1 MKKLFNHTKRPDRN
15 WEEDVQDGYDWDEE
29 QDGEEYY
36 ADDEEYTGEE
46 QNGEEYYAD
55 DEEYTGEEQDGEEYY
70 ADDEEYTGEDQDG
83 EEYYADDEEYIGEE
97 QDDEEYY
104 ADDEEYTGEDQDGG
118 EYYADDDEYIG
129 DEDGGEYYADGEEYT
144 GDEDGEEYY
153 ADDEEYTGD
162 EDGEE
167 YYADDEEYIG
177 DDDMAPVR
185 GGKGKKSKKQGGNKI
200 AAIWTKFLNMSTM
213 DRIMTA
219 TGVAVLILAI
229 VTGSVYASARMV
241 DHQVSEFVSVGSQL
255 DGIQMIGEQGMLAV
269 ADAKLAKI
277 AAANAVDDENE
288 EQKEYDEAEY
298 TNGGTV
304 ELETVSV
311 QKDLKIKFTNKKS
324 GKLISNVPF
333 SVTITDPNGKSD
345 TWTDDDMDG
354 IIYKKGITPG
364 TYTVAVNALTDEKY
378 KDYTLPTGTQKV
390 EVKKDIAYKK
400 VDVANEIKK
409 ESEVN
414 AAKEDTMKNDT
425 VVESILED
433 TVQWVESKKLPP
445 TYREV
450 AKDTVVNPEKQTAYS
465 GRFLRIADEKITIKK
480 GENKTLTPPDAG
492 ASNVTWGSSDGAI
505 ASVSKDGVLTGIKA
519 GGPVTITCTY
529 TVPASA
535 TPSPVPST
543 NPTATPTT
551 EPTATPTTEPTAT
564 PTTEPTATPTSE
576 PAEETPTPTP
586 STGGTGEGGSSNE
599 SQATTR
605 SMGGGSLPT
614 AYAQVG
620 STQKTYTWEVTVTE
634 AQKPTAALEPASL
647 NVEAGKEATAQVKV
661 TNFTGA
667 TYQITANS
675 NDKAATAAVDANG
688 KITVKGVAAGD
699 AKITVTVTMGTETK
713 TLDVAVKVTDGIKI
727 TLDKTAV
734 TVYPKSTAAVTAS
747 VSGSGTIT
755 ADSGD
760 KNIATVA
767 VSDKTITVTGVKK
780 GTATITVTYKEGS
793 AEAKATFT
801 VTVAGDVNPREDTKT
816 PLKDT
821 SGRQLYVSTGD
832 NQYRAAAYAD
842 YYTATKFF
850 LMEETRYT
858 GWQTLDGKVYFFKA
872 DGSKVTGEQVIQGAK
887 YNFASDG
894 SLVVGSG
901 TMGIDVSKWNGSI
914 DWNAVKNSGVNYV
927 IIRVGYR
934 GSSQGALIEDPKFK
948 TNIKGATA
956 AGLKVGVY
964 FFTQAVDEVEAVQEA
979 SMVLD
984 RISGYKI
991 SYPVF
996 LDVEGSGGRGDAID
1010 SATRTAVCKAF
1021 CNTIKNAG
1029 YTPGVYANKTWLTSK
1044 MDAGALSGY
1053 KIWLAQYAKTPTYTG
1068 RYDLWQ
1074 YRSDGKV
1081 SGISGKVDL
1090 NISYLGY

>member
-46 QNGEEYYAD
+46 GGEEYYAD
-55 DEEYTGEEQDGEEYY
+55 DEEYTGDEDGGEYY
-70 ADDEEYTGEDQDG
+70 ADDEEYTGDEDG
-83 EEYYADDEEYIGEE
+83 G
-97 QDDEEYY
+97 EYY
-104 ADDEEYTGEDQDGG
+104 ADDEEYTG
-118 EYYADDDEYIG
+118 
-129 DEDGGEYYADGEEYT
+129 DEDGG
-144 GDEDGEEYY
+144 EYY

-177 DDDMAPVR
+177 DQDSEEYYADDEEYYADDDMAPAR
-185 GGKGKKSKKQGGNKI
+185 SGKRKKSKKQGGNKI

-304 ELETVSV
+304 ELELVSV

-333 SVTITDPNGKSD
+333 SVTITDPKGKSD

-364 TYTVAVNALTDEKY
+364 NYTVAVNTLTDEKY

-390 EVKKDIAYKK
+390 EVRKNIAYKK

-409 ESEVN
+409 ESEIN

-450 AKDTVVNPEKQTAYS
+450 TKDTVVNPEKQTAYN
-465 GRFLRIADEKITIKK
+465 GRFLRIANEKISITV
-480 GENKTLTPPDAG
+480 GETRQLNPPAG
-492 ASNVTWGSSDGAI
+492 ATVVSWSSDNATV
-505 ASVSKDGVLTGIKA
+505 ASVNNGVVTGVKA

-529 TVPASA
+529 TEAGSA
-535 TPSPVPST
+535 
-543 NPTATPTT
+543 
-551 EPTATPTTEPTAT
+551 
-564 PTTEPTATPTSE
+564 
-576 PAEETPTPTP
+576 TPTPTP
-586 STGGTGEGGSSNE
+586 TSTPTPTPTPETTPTAPETTPTTPETTPTTPAPGETTGTPTGGTGEDGSSSGE
-599 SQATTR
+599 SQ
-605 SMGGGSLPT
+605 SVGGGSLPT

-620 STQKTYTWEVTVTE
+620 STQKTCTWEVTVTE
-634 AQKPTAALEPASL
+634 VQKPTAVLEPASL

-667 TYQITANS
+667 TYKITANS

-713 TLDVAVKVTDGIKI
+713 TLDLAVKVTNGIKI

-767 VSDKTITVTGVKK
+767 VSGKTITVTGVKK

-821 SGRQLYVSTGD
+821 SGRQLYVSIGD

-850 LMEETRYT
+850 LMEEARYT

>member
-1 MKKLFNHTKRPDRN
+1 MLRNCYTEGLYAEGTDKMKKLFNHTKRPERN

-29 QDGEEYY
+29 QEGEEYYADDEEYTGEEDGEEYYADDEEYTGEDGEEYYADDEEYTGEDGEEYYADDEEYTGEDGEEYYADDEEYTGEDGEEYY

-46 QNGEEYYAD
+46 
-55 DEEYTGEEQDGEEYY
+55 DGEEYY
-70 ADDEEYTGEDQDG
+70 ADDEEYTGED
-83 EEYYADDEEYIGEE
+83 
-97 QDDEEYY
+97 
-104 ADDEEYTGEDQDGG
+104 
-118 EYYADDDEYIG
+118 
-129 DEDGGEYYADGEEYT
+129 
-144 GDEDGEEYY
+144 EDGEEYY
-153 ADDEEYTGD
+153 ADEEELYDEESGYEY
-162 EDGEE
+162 EDDVK
-167 YYADDEEYIG
+167 A
-177 DDDMAPVR
+177 
-185 GGKGKKSKKQGGNKI
+185 SKKQGKKKFV
-200 AAIWTKFLNMSTM
+200 AIWSKFLNMSAM
-213 DRIMTA
+213 DRIMAA

-241 DHQVSEFVSVGSQL
+241 DNQVSEFVSVGTQL
-255 DGIQMIGEQGMLAV
+255 DGIHMIGEQGLLAV
-269 ADAKLAKI
+269 ADATVAKI
-277 AAANAVDDENE
+277 AAANAVDEDYED
-288 EQKEYDEAEY
+288 QKEYDEAEY

-304 ELETVSV
+304 ELELVSV

-333 SVTITDPNGKSD
+333 NVTITDPKGKTE
-345 TWTDDDMDG
+345 TWSDDDMDG

-364 TYTVAVNALTDEKY
+364 NYTVAVNALTDEKY

-400 VDVANEIKK
+400 VDVSNEIKK
-409 ESEVN
+409 ESEIN

-425 VVESILED
+425 VVESVLED
-433 TVQWVESKKLPP
+433 TVQWVESKTLPP
-445 TYREV
+445 SYREV
-450 AKDTVVNPEKQTAYS
+450 GKDKITNPETVAYS
-465 GRFLRIADEKITIKK
+465 GNFLRMA
-480 GENKTLTPPDAG
+480 NATLTLAVGETTTLVPSNSKATDTTWSTSDAAKATVQDG
-492 ASNVTWGSSDGAI
+492 KVTA
-505 ASVSKDGVLTGIKA
+505 KA
-519 GGPVTITCTY
+519 AGTVTITCTY
-529 TVPASA
+529 SVPGEATATPTPTPEASA
-535 TPSPVPST
+535 SPSPT
-543 NPTATPTT
+543 PTATPTAEPT
-551 EPTATPTTEPTAT
+551 AEPTATPTAEPTAEPTAT
-564 PTTEPTATPTSE
+564 PTAEPAATPTAE
-576 PAEETPTPTP
+576 PTVTTVASAGTRMIQTMGSGSAIVAYTQ
-586 STGGTGEGGSSNE
+586 TGSNK
-599 SQATTR
+599 QTD
-605 SMGGGSLPT
+605 
-614 AYAQVG
+614 
-620 STQKTYTWEVTVTE
+620 TWEITITD
-634 AQKPTAALEPASL
+634 KTATATLDPAS
-647 NVEAGKEATAQVKV
+647 VSVAAGAEATSQIKV
-661 TNFTGA
+661 TNYTGTA
-667 TYQITANS
+667 TYKVATK
-675 NDKAATAAVDANG
+675 NDKIATATVDANG

-699 AKITVTVTMGTETK
+699 TTVTATVTMGSVTK
-713 TLDVAVKVTDGIKI
+713 TLDLAVKVTAKMAI

-734 TVYPKSTAAVTAS
+734 TVYPKSTATVTAT
-747 VSGSGTIT
+747 VSGSGTVT
-755 ADSGD
+755 ASSSDT
-760 KNIATVA
+760 NIATVS
-767 VSDKTITVTGVKK
+767 VNGKTITITGVKA
-780 GTATITVTYKEGS
+780 GSATITAVYKEGNS
-793 AEAKATFT
+793 EVKATCT
-801 VTVAGDVNPREDTKT
+801 VKVGTSNPREDKT
-816 PLKDT
+816 TVLKDT
-821 SGRQLYVSTGD
+821 SGRELYVLDGN
-832 NQYRAAAYAD
+832 NQYRLAHYAD
-842 YYTATKFF
+842 YYTSSNFYIKEA
-850 LMEETRYT
+850 TRYT

-872 DGSKVTGEQVIQGAK
+872 DGNKVTGEQVIQGAK

-901 TMGIDVSKWNGSI
+901 TMGIDVSKWNGTI

-956 AGLKVGVY
+956 AGIKVGVY

-1029 YTPGVYANKTWLTSK
+1029 YTPGIYANKTWLSSK

>member
-46 QNGEEYYAD
+46 
-55 DEEYTGEEQDGEEYY
+55 
-70 ADDEEYTGEDQDG
+70 
-83 EEYYADDEEYIGEE
+83 
-97 QDDEEYY
+97 
-104 ADDEEYTGEDQDGG
+104 DGG
-118 EYYADDDEYIG
+118 EYYADEEYT
-129 DEDGGEYYADGEEYT
+129 DEEYT
-144 GDEDGEEYY
+144 GEEDGEEYY
-153 ADDEEYTGD
+153 ADDEEYTDEEYTGEYYAD
-162 EDGEE
+162 DEEYTGEENGGEYYADDEEYIGEEDGEE
-167 YYADDEEYIG
+167 YYADDEECTGEEDGGEYYADDEEYIG
-177 DDDMAPVR
+177 DEDSEEYYADDEEYYADDDMAPAR

-304 ELETVSV
+304 ELELVSV

-333 SVTITDPNGKSD
+333 SVTITDPKGKSD

-364 TYTVAVNALTDEKY
+364 NYTVAVNTLTDEKY

-390 EVKKDIAYKK
+390 EVRKDIAYKK

-409 ESEVN
+409 ESEIN

-450 AKDTVVNPEKQTAYS
+450 TKDTVVNPEKQTAYS
-465 GRFLRIADEKITIKK
+465 GKFLRIADAKITIKK
-480 GENKTLTPPDAG
+480 GETKTLTPPDAG
-492 ASNVTWGSSDGAI
+492 ATDMKWSSSNLAI
-505 ASVSKDGVLTGIKA
+505 ATVDQKTGVITGKEA

-599 SQATTR
+599 SQATTQ
-605 SMGGGSLPT
+605 SMGSGSLPV
-614 AYAQVG
+614 AFAQAG
-620 STQKTYTWEVTVTE
+620 GTQKTYTWEVTVT
-634 AQKPTAALEPASL
+634 ADKAPDATLDTTSVTVAPGAT
-647 NVEAGKEATAQVKV
+647 ATAQVKV
-661 TNFTGA
+661 TDYTGA
-667 TYQITANS
+667 TTYNITANK
-675 NDKAATAAVDANG
+675 NDKIATATVDEKNG
-688 KITVKGVAAGD
+688 KITVTGKAAGD
-699 AKITVTVTMGTETK
+699 TTITVTVTMGSVTK
-713 TLDVAVKVTDGIKI
+713 TLDLAVKVTGGIKI

-760 KNIATVA
+760 KNIATAA
-767 VSDKTITVTGVKK
+767 VSGKTITVTGVKK

-821 SGRQLYVSTGD
+821 SGRQLYVSIGD

-850 LMEETRYT
+850 LMEEARYT

>member
-36 ADDEEYTGEE
+36 ADDEEYTDEEYTGEE
-46 QNGEEYYAD
+46 DGEEYYAD
-55 DEEYTGEEQDGEEYY
+55 DEEYTGEEDGGEYY
-70 ADDEEYTGEDQDG
+70 ADDEEYTGEEDG
-83 EEYYADDEEYIGEE
+83 G
-97 QDDEEYY
+97 EYY
-104 ADDEEYTGEDQDGG
+104 ADDEEYTGEEDGG
-118 EYYADDDEYIG
+118 EYYADDEEYIG
-129 DEDGGEYYADGEEYT
+129 DEDS
-144 GDEDGEEYY
+144 
-153 ADDEEYTGD
+153 
-162 EDGEE
+162 EE

-177 DDDMAPVR
+177 DEDSEEYYADDEEYYADDDMAPAR

-304 ELETVSV
+304 ELELVSV

-333 SVTITDPNGKSD
+333 SVTITDPKGKSD

-364 TYTVAVNALTDEKY
+364 NYTVAVNTLTDEKY

-390 EVKKDIAYKK
+390 EVRKDIAYKK

-450 AKDTVVNPEKQTAYS
+450 TKDTVVNPEKQTAYS
-465 GRFLRIADEKITIKK
+465 GRFLRIANEQISIKV
-480 GENKTLTPPDAG
+480 GETKQLNPPAG
-492 ASNVTWGSSDGAI
+492 ATVVSWSSDNAAV
-505 ASVSKDGVLTGIKA
+505 ASVNNGVVTGVKA

-529 TVPASA
+529 TEAGSA
-535 TPSPVPST
+535 
-543 NPTATPTT
+543 
-551 EPTATPTTEPTAT
+551 
-564 PTTEPTATPTSE
+564 
-576 PAEETPTPTP
+576 TPTPTP
-586 STGGTGEGGSSNE
+586 TPTPTTPGTGETTTPTPTPTPTTPDSGTSSGGTGEDGSSSGE
-599 SQATTR
+599 SQ
-605 SMGGGSLPT
+605 SVGGGSLPI

-620 STQKTYTWEVTVTE
+620 STQKTCTWEVTVTE
-634 AQKPTAALEPASL
+634 VQKPTAVLEPASL

-667 TYQITANS
+667 TYKITANS

-713 TLDVAVKVTDGIKI
+713 TLDLAVKVTNGIKI

-734 TVYPKSTAAVTAS
+734 TVYPKSTTAVTAS

-767 VSDKTITVTGVKK
+767 VSGKTITVTGVKK

-821 SGRQLYVSTGD
+821 SGRQLYVSIGD

-850 LMEETRYT
+850 LMEEARYT

>member
-1 MKKLFNHTKRPDRN
+1 MLRNCYTEGLYAEGTDKMKKLFNHTKRPERN

-29 QDGEEYY
+29 QEGEEYYADDEEYTGEEDGEEYY

-46 QNGEEYYAD
+46 
-55 DEEYTGEEQDGEEYY
+55 DGEEYY
-70 ADDEEYTGEDQDG
+70 ADDEEYTGED
-83 EEYYADDEEYIGEE
+83 
-97 QDDEEYY
+97 
-104 ADDEEYTGEDQDGG
+104 
-118 EYYADDDEYIG
+118 
-129 DEDGGEYYADGEEYT
+129 
-144 GDEDGEEYY
+144 EDGEEYY
-153 ADDEEYTGD
+153 ADEEELYDEESGYEY
-162 EDGEE
+162 EDDVK
-167 YYADDEEYIG
+167 A
-177 DDDMAPVR
+177 
-185 GGKGKKSKKQGGNKI
+185 SKKQGKKKF
-200 AAIWTKFLNMSTM
+200 AAIWSKFLNMSAM
-213 DRIMTA
+213 DRIMAA

-241 DHQVSEFVSVGSQL
+241 DNQVSEFVSVGTQL
-255 DGIQMIGEQGMLAV
+255 DGIHMIGEQGLLAV
-269 ADAKLAKI
+269 ADATVAKI
-277 AAANAVDDENE
+277 AAANAVDEDYED
-288 EQKEYDEAEY
+288 QKEYNEAEY

-304 ELETVSV
+304 ELEVVSV

-333 SVTITDPNGKSD
+333 NVTITDPKGKTE
-345 TWTDDDMDG
+345 TWSDDDMDG

-364 TYTVAVNALTDEKY
+364 NYTVAVNALTDEKY

-400 VDVANEIKK
+400 VDVSNEIKK
-409 ESEVN
+409 ESEIN
-414 AAKEDTMKNDT
+414 AAKEDTMQNDT
-425 VVESILED
+425 VVESVLED
-433 TVQWVESKKLPP
+433 TVQWVESKTLPP
-445 TYREV
+445 SYREV
-450 AKDTVVNPEKQTAYS
+450 GKDKITNPETVAYS
-465 GRFLRIADEKITIKK
+465 GNFLRMANT
-480 GENKTLTPPDAG
+480 TLTLAVGDTTTLKPTNEKATNISWSTTDA
-492 ASNVTWGSSDGAI
+492 
-505 ASVSKDGVLTGIKA
+505 KKA
-519 GGPVTITCTY
+519 TVDNGTVKALEAGKVTIICTY
-529 TVPASA
+529 DVPGEA
-535 TPSPVPST
+535 
-543 NPTATPTT
+543 
-551 EPTATPTTEPTAT
+551 
-564 PTTEPTATPTSE
+564 
-576 PAEETPTPTP
+576 TPTPTP
-586 STGGTGEGGSSNE
+586 EASASPSPTPTPTPTPTPEVTTTPEVTASPEVTATPEATETSTPEPAETPVASAGTRMIQTMGSGSAIVAYTQTGSNK
-599 SQATTR
+599 QTD
-605 SMGGGSLPT
+605 
-614 AYAQVG
+614 
-620 STQKTYTWEVTVTE
+620 TWEITITDKTATATLDPASVS
-634 AQKPTAALEPASL
+634 TAAGA
-647 NVEAGKEATAQVKV
+647 EATSQIKV
-661 TNFTGA
+661 TNYTGTA
-667 TYQITANS
+667 TYKVATKNEKI
-675 NDKAATAAVDANG
+675 ATATVDANG

-699 AKITVTVTMGTETK
+699 TTVTATVTMGSVTK
-713 TLDVAVKVTDGIKI
+713 TLDLAVKVTAKMAI

-734 TVYPKSTAAVTAS
+734 TVYPKSTATVTAT
-747 VSGSGTIT
+747 VSGSGTVT
-755 ADSGD
+755 ASSSDT
-760 KNIATVA
+760 NIATVS
-767 VSDKTITVTGVKK
+767 VNGKTITITGVKA
-780 GTATITVTYKEGS
+780 GSATITAVYKEGNS
-793 AEAKATFT
+793 EVKATCT
-801 VTVAGDVNPREDTKT
+801 VKVGTSNPREDKT
-816 PLKDT
+816 TVLKDT
-821 SGRQLYVSTGD
+821 SGKELYVLDGN
-832 NQYRAAAYAD
+832 NQYRLAHYAD
-842 YYTATKFF
+842 YYTSSNFYIKEA
-850 LMEETRYT
+850 TRYT

-872 DGSKVTGEQVIQGAK
+872 DGNKVTGEQVIQGAK

-901 TMGIDVSKWNGSI
+901 TMGIDVSKWNGTI

-956 AGLKVGVY
+956 AGIKVGVY

-1029 YTPGVYANKTWLTSK
+1029 YTPGIYANKTWLSSK

>member
-29 QDGEEYY
+29 QDGGEYYADDEEYTDEEYIGEEDGEEYYADSEEYTGEEQDGGEYY

-46 QNGEEYYAD
+46 
-55 DEEYTGEEQDGEEYY
+55 
-70 ADDEEYTGEDQDG
+70 DG
-83 EEYYADDEEYIGEE
+83 EEYYADDEEYIG
-97 QDDEEYY
+97 
-104 ADDEEYTGEDQDGG
+104 
-118 EYYADDDEYIG
+118 
-129 DEDGGEYYADGEEYT
+129 
-144 GDEDGEEYY
+144 DEDGEEYY
-153 ADDEEYTGD
+153 ADDEEHTGD

-177 DDDMAPVR
+177 DEDGEEYYAGDEEYYADDDMAPAR
-185 GGKGKKSKKQGGNKI
+185 GGKGKKGKKQGGNKI

-219 TGVAVLILAI
+219 TSVAVLILAI

-304 ELETVSV
+304 ELELVSV

-333 SVTITDPNGKSD
+333 SVTITDPKGKSD

-364 TYTVAVNALTDEKY
+364 NYTVAVNTLTDEKY

-390 EVKKDIAYKK
+390 EVRKDIAYKK

-465 GRFLRIADEKITIKK
+465 GRFLRIANEQISIKV
-480 GENKTLTPPDAG
+480 GETRKLNPPAG
-492 ASNVTWGSSDGAI
+492 ATVVGWSSNDNAGIV
-505 ASVSKDGVLTGIKA
+505 SVNDGVVTGLKA

-529 TVPASA
+529 TEAGSV
-535 TPSPVPST
+535 TPTPET
-543 NPTATPTT
+543 TPTT
-551 EPTATPTTEPTAT
+551 PGTGETTTPTPETP
-564 PTTEPTATPTSE
+564 PTTPGTGETT
-576 PAEETPTPTP
+576 TPTPTP
-586 STGGTGEGGSSNE
+586 TPTTPTPSTEETGEGE
-599 SQATTR
+599 SQATTQ
-605 SMGGGSLPT
+605 SMGDGSLPT
-614 AYAQVG
+614 ANAQVG

-634 AQKPTAALEPASL
+634 VQKPTAALEPASL
-647 NVEAGKEATAQVKV
+647 NVEAGKEAAAQVKV

-667 TYQITANS
+667 TYKITANS

-713 TLDVAVKVTDGIKI
+713 TLDLAVKVTNGIKI

-767 VSDKTITVTGVKK
+767 VSGKTITVTGVKK

-801 VTVAGDVNPREDTKT
+801 VTVAGNVNPREDTKT

-821 SGRQLYVSTGD
+821 SGRQLYVSIGD

-850 LMEETRYT
+850 LMEEARYT

>member
-46 QNGEEYYAD
+46 
-55 DEEYTGEEQDGEEYY
+55 DGEEYY
-70 ADDEEYTGEDQDG
+70 ADDEEYTGDEDG
-83 EEYYADDEEYIGEE
+83 G
-97 QDDEEYY
+97 EYY
-104 ADDEEYTGEDQDGG
+104 ADDEEYTG
-118 EYYADDDEYIG
+118 
-129 DEDGGEYYADGEEYT
+129 DEDGG
-144 GDEDGEEYY
+144 EYY

-177 DDDMAPVR
+177 DEDIAPVR

-304 ELETVSV
+304 ELELVSV

-333 SVTITDPNGKSD
+333 SVTITDPKGKSD

-364 TYTVAVNALTDEKY
+364 NYTVAVNTLTDEKY

-390 EVKKDIAYKK
+390 EVRKDIAYKK

-465 GRFLRIADEKITIKK
+465 GRFLRIANEQISIKV
-480 GENKTLTPPDAG
+480 GETRQLTPPAG
-492 ASNVTWGSSDGAI
+492 ATVVGWSIDDKAGIVSLNNGVVT
-505 ASVSKDGVLTGIKA
+505 GVKA

-529 TVPASA
+529 TEAGSV
-535 TPSPVPST
+535 TPTPEP
-543 NPTATPTT
+543 TPTT
-551 EPTATPTTEPTAT
+551 PGTGETTTPTPEPTPTTPGTGE
-564 PTTEPTATPTSE
+564 TTTQ
-576 PAEETPTPTP
+576 TPTPTP
-586 STGGTGEGGSSNE
+586 TTPDSGTSSGGTGEGGDSSGE
-599 SQATTR
+599 SQPAEQ
-605 SMGGGSLPT
+605 SVGGGSLPI

-620 STQKTYTWEVTVTE
+620 STQKTCTWEVTVTE
-634 AQKPTAALEPASL
+634 VQKPTAALEPASL

-667 TYQITANS
+667 TYRITANS
-675 NDKAATAAVDANG
+675 NDKAATATVDANG

-699 AKITVTVTMGTETK
+699 AKITVTVTMGTEIK
-713 TLDVAVKVTDGIKI
+713 LDLAVKVTNGIKI
-727 TLDKTAV
+727 TLDKSAV
-734 TVYPKSTAAVTAS
+734 TVYPKSTATVTAT
-747 VSGSGTIT
+747 VSGSGTI
-755 ADSGD
+755 AAPVSSDD
-760 KNIATVA
+760 KIATA
-767 VSDKTITVTGVKK
+767 TISGKTITVTGVKK

-821 SGRQLYVSTGD
+821 SGRQLYVSIGD

-850 LMEETRYT
+850 LMEESRYT

-1044 MDAGALSGY
+1044 MDVGALSGY

>member
-1 MKKLFNHTKRPDRN
+1 
-15 WEEDVQDGYDWDEE
+15 
-29 QDGEEYY
+29 
-36 ADDEEYTGEE
+36 
-46 QNGEEYYAD
+46 
-55 DEEYTGEEQDGEEYY
+55 
-70 ADDEEYTGEDQDG
+70 
-83 EEYYADDEEYIGEE
+83 
-97 QDDEEYY
+97 
-104 ADDEEYTGEDQDGG
+104 
-118 EYYADDDEYIG
+118 
-129 DEDGGEYYADGEEYT
+129 
-144 GDEDGEEYY
+144 
-153 ADDEEYTGD
+153 
-162 EDGEE
+162 
-167 YYADDEEYIG
+167 
-177 DDDMAPVR
+177 
-185 GGKGKKSKKQGGNKI
+185 
-200 AAIWTKFLNMSTM
+200 MSTM

-229 VTGSVYASARMV
+229 VTGSVYVSARMV
-241 DHQVSEFVSVGSQL
+241 DNQVSEFVSVGSQL

-277 AAANAVDDENE
+277 AAANAVDEEDE

-304 ELETVSV
+304 ELEMVSV
-311 QKDLKIKFTNKKS
+311 QKDLKLKFTNKKS

-333 SVTITDPNGKSD
+333 GVTITDPNGKSD

-364 TYTVAVNALTDEKY
+364 TYTVAVNPLTDEKY

-425 VVESILED
+425 VVESSLED

-450 AKDTVVNPEKQTAYS
+450 SKDTVVNPEKQTAYS
-465 GRFLRIADEKITIKK
+465 GRFLRIANEQISIKV
-480 GENKTLTPPDAG
+480 GETRQLNPPAG
-492 ASNVTWGSSDGAI
+492 ATVVGWSNNDNAGIVSVNNGVVTG
-505 ASVSKDGVLTGIKA
+505 LKA

-529 TVPASA
+529 TEAGSA
-535 TPSPVPST
+535 
-543 NPTATPTT
+543 
-551 EPTATPTTEPTAT
+551 
-564 PTTEPTATPTSE
+564 
-576 PAEETPTPTP
+576 TPTPTP
-586 STGGTGEGGSSNE
+586 ETTPATTPETTPTPTPETTPATTPETTPATTPETTPATTPEATSPTTPETPPAAQDPAGTPGSSNE
-599 SQATTR
+599 SQAMQQ
-605 SMGGGSLPT
+605 SVGGGSLPT

-713 TLDVAVKVTDGIKI
+713 TLDLAVKVTNGIKI

-734 TVYPKSTAAVTAS
+734 TVYPKSTATVTATVS
-747 VSGSGTIT
+747 GSGSGTIT

-760 KNIATVA
+760 QNIATVA
-767 VSDKTITVTGVKK
+767 VSGKTITVTGVKK

-793 AEAKATFT
+793 TEVKATFT

-821 SGRQLYVSTGD
+821 SGRQLYVSIGD

-901 TMGIDVSKWNGSI
+901 AMGIDVSKWNGSI

>member
-36 ADDEEYTGEE
+36 ADDEEY
-46 QNGEEYYAD
+46 
-55 DEEYTGEEQDGEEYY
+55 
-70 ADDEEYTGEDQDG
+70 
-83 EEYYADDEEYIGEE
+83 I
-97 QDDEEYY
+97 
-104 ADDEEYTGEDQDGG
+104 
-118 EYYADDDEYIG
+118 
-129 DEDGGEYYADGEEYT
+129 

-153 ADDEEYTGD
+153 ADDEEY
-162 EDGEE
+162 
-167 YYADDEEYIG
+167 YA
-177 DDDMAPVR
+177 DDDMAPAR
-185 GGKGKKSKKQGGNKI
+185 SGKRKKSKKQGGNKI

-304 ELETVSV
+304 ELELVSV

-333 SVTITDPNGKSD
+333 SVTITDPKGKSD

-364 TYTVAVNALTDEKY
+364 NYTVAVNTLTDEKY

-390 EVKKDIAYKK
+390 EVRKDIAYKK

-465 GRFLRIADEKITIKK
+465 GRFLRIANEQISIKV
-480 GENKTLTPPDAG
+480 GETKQLTPPTG
-492 ASNVTWGSSDGAI
+492 ATVVSWSSDNAAV
-505 ASVSKDGVLTGIKA
+505 ASVNNGVVTGVKA

-529 TVPASA
+529 TEAGSA
-535 TPSPVPST
+535 TP
-543 NPTATPTT
+543 TPT
-551 EPTATPTTEPTAT
+551 PT
-564 PTTEPTATPTSE
+564 PTATPTS
-576 PAEETPTPTP
+576 TPTPTP
-586 STGGTGEGGSSNE
+586 TPTTPGTGETTTPTPTPTPTTPDSGTSSGGTGEDGSSSGE
-599 SQATTR
+599 SQ
-605 SMGGGSLPT
+605 SVGGGSLPT

-620 STQKTYTWEVTVTE
+620 STQKTCTWEVTVTE
-634 AQKPTAALEPASL
+634 VQKPTAVLEPASL

-667 TYQITANS
+667 TYKITANS

-713 TLDVAVKVTDGIKI
+713 TLDLAVKVTNGIKI

-767 VSDKTITVTGVKK
+767 VSGKTITVTGVKK

-821 SGRQLYVSTGD
+821 SGRQLYVSIGD

-850 LMEETRYT
+850 LMEEARYT

>member
-1 MKKLFNHTKRPDRN
+1 MLRNCYTEGLYAEGTDKMKKLFNHTKRPERN

-29 QDGEEYY
+29 QEDEEYYADDEEYTGEEDGEEYY

-46 QNGEEYYAD
+46 GGEEYYAD
-55 DEEYTGEEQDGEEYY
+55 DEEYTGEDGEEYY
-70 ADDEEYTGEDQDG
+70 ADDEEYTGEDG
-83 EEYYADDEEYIGEE
+83 
-97 QDDEEYY
+97 EEYY
-104 ADDEEYTGEDQDGG
+104 ADDEEYTGEENGE
-118 EYYADDDEYIG
+118 EYYADD
-129 DEDGGEYYADGEEYT
+129 EEYT
-144 GDEDGEEYY
+144 GEDGEEYY
-153 ADDEEYTGD
+153 ADDEEYTGED

-167 YYADDEEYIG
+167 YYADEEELYDEESGYEYE
-177 DDDMAPVR
+177 DDVKA
-185 GGKGKKSKKQGGNKI
+185 SKKQGKKKF
-200 AAIWTKFLNMSTM
+200 AAIWSKFLNMSAM
-213 DRIMTA
+213 DRIMAA

-241 DHQVSEFVSVGSQL
+241 DNQVSEFVSVGTQL
-255 DGIQMIGEQGMLAV
+255 DGIHMIGEQGLLAV
-269 ADAKLAKI
+269 ADATVAKI
-277 AAANAVDDENE
+277 AAANAVDEDYED
-288 EQKEYDEAEY
+288 QKEYDEAEY

-304 ELETVSV
+304 ELELVSV

-333 SVTITDPNGKSD
+333 NVTITDPKGKTE
-345 TWTDDDMDG
+345 TWSDDDMDG

-364 TYTVAVNALTDEKY
+364 NYTVAVNALTDEKY

-390 EVKKDIAYKK
+390 EVRKDIAYKK
-400 VDVANEIKK
+400 VDVSNEIKK
-409 ESEVN
+409 ESEIN
-414 AAKEDTMKNDT
+414 AAKEDTMQNDT
-425 VVESILED
+425 VVESVLED
-433 TVQWVESKKLPP
+433 TVQWVESKTLPP
-445 TYREV
+445 SYREV
-450 AKDTVVNPEKQTAYS
+450 GKDKITNPETVAYS
-465 GRFLRIADEKITIKK
+465 GNFLRMA
-480 GENKTLTPPDAG
+480 
-492 ASNVTWGSSDGAI
+492 AI
-505 ASVSKDGVLTGIKA
+505 E
-519 GGPVTITCTY
+519 
-529 TVPASA
+529 
-535 TPSPVPST
+535 
-543 NPTATPTT
+543 PTAAPTAEPTETSEPTETTEPVETTKPTAEPTAAPTT
-551 EPTATPTTEPTAT
+551 EPTTAPTVSPSVSPSPTPAATPTAVLEPT
-564 PTTEPTATPTSE
+564 S
-576 PAEETPTPTP
+576 
-586 STGGTGEGGSSNE
+586 
-599 SQATTR
+599 
-605 SMGGGSLPT
+605 
-614 AYAQVG
+614 
-620 STQKTYTWEVTVTE
+620 VTV
-634 AQKPTAALEPASL
+634 AVDA
-647 NVEAGKEATAQVKV
+647 EATSQIKV
-661 TNFTGA
+661 TNYTGTA
-667 TYQITANS
+667 TYKVAS
-675 NDKAATAAVDANG
+675 KDDKIATASVDEKTG

-699 AKITVTVTMGTETK
+699 TTVTATVTMGSVTETRN
-713 TLDVAVKVTDGIKI
+713 LAVKVTAKMAI

-734 TVYPKSTAAVTAS
+734 TVYPKSTATVTAT
-747 VSGSGTIT
+747 VSGSGTVT
-755 ADSGD
+755 ASSSDT
-760 KNIATVA
+760 NIATVS
-767 VSDKTITVTGVKK
+767 VNGKTITITGVKA
-780 GTATITVTYKEGS
+780 GSATITAVYKEGNS
-793 AEAKATFT
+793 EVKATCT
-801 VTVAGDVNPREDTKT
+801 VKVGTSNPREDKT
-816 PLKDT
+816 TVLKDT
-821 SGRQLYVSTGD
+821 SGRELYVLDGN
-832 NQYRAAAYAD
+832 NQYRLAHYAD
-842 YYTATKFF
+842 YYTSSNFYIKEA
-850 LMEETRYT
+850 TRYT

-872 DGSKVTGEQVIQGAK
+872 DGNKVTGEQVIQGAK

-901 TMGIDVSKWNGSI
+901 TMGIDVSKWNGTI

-956 AGLKVGVY
+956 AGIKVGVY

-1029 YTPGVYANKTWLTSK
+1029 YTPGIYANKTWLSSK

>member
-46 QNGEEYYAD
+46 
-55 DEEYTGEEQDGEEYY
+55 
-70 ADDEEYTGEDQDG
+70 
-83 EEYYADDEEYIGEE
+83 
-97 QDDEEYY
+97 
-104 ADDEEYTGEDQDGG
+104 DGG
-118 EYYADDDEYIG
+118 EYYADEEYT
-129 DEDGGEYYADGEEYT
+129 DEEYT
-144 GDEDGEEYY
+144 GEEDGEEYY
-153 ADDEEYTGD
+153 ADDEEYTDEEYTGEYYAD
-162 EDGEE
+162 DEEYTGEENGGEYYADDEEYIGEEDGEE
-167 YYADDEEYIG
+167 YYADDEECTGEEDGGEYYADDEEYIG
-177 DDDMAPVR
+177 DEDSEEYYADDEEYYADDDMAPAR

-304 ELETVSV
+304 ELELVSV

-333 SVTITDPNGKSD
+333 SVTITDPKGKSD

-364 TYTVAVNALTDEKY
+364 NYTVAVNTLTDEKY

-390 EVKKDIAYKK
+390 EVRKDIAYKK

-409 ESEVN
+409 ESEIN

-450 AKDTVVNPEKQTAYS
+450 TKDTVVNPEKQTAYS
-465 GRFLRIADEKITIKK
+465 GKFLRIADAKITIKK
-480 GENKTLTPPDAG
+480 GETKTLTPPDAG
-492 ASNVTWGSSDGAI
+492 ATDMKWSSSNLAI
-505 ASVSKDGVLTGIKA
+505 ATVDQKTGVITGKEA

-599 SQATTR
+599 SQATTQ
-605 SMGGGSLPT
+605 SMGSGSLPV
-614 AYAQVG
+614 AFAQAG
-620 STQKTYTWEVTVTE
+620 GTQKTYTWEVTVT
-634 AQKPTAALEPASL
+634 ADKAPDATLDTTSVTVAPGAT
-647 NVEAGKEATAQVKV
+647 ATAQVKV
-661 TNFTGA
+661 TDYTGA
-667 TYQITANS
+667 TTYNITANK
-675 NDKAATAAVDANG
+675 NDKIATATVDEKNG
-688 KITVKGVAAGD
+688 KITVTGKAAGD
-699 AKITVTVTMGTETK
+699 TTITVTVTMGSVTK
-713 TLDVAVKVTDGIKI
+713 TLDLAVKVTGGIKI

-760 KNIATVA
+760 KNIATAA
-767 VSDKTITVTGVKK
+767 VSGKTITVTGVKK

-801 VTVAGDVNPREDTKT
+801 VTVAGGVNPREDTKT

-821 SGRQLYVSTGD
+821 SGRQLYVSIGD

-850 LMEETRYT
+850 LMEEARYT